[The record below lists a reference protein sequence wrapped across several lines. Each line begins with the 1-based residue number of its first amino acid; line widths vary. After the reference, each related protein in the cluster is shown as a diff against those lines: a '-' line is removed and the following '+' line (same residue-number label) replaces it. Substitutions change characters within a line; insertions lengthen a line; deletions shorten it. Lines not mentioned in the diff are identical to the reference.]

1 MLLMKITLAMDEALV
16 EEARR
21 VAAARGISL
30 NQMIREELERLTRAG
45 ERQARIDEMMRLF
58 REHPGDSR
66 GWKWNREDLYDPA
79 VVGST

>member
-1 MLLMKITLAMDEALV
+1 MNITLAMDEALV

-58 REHPGDSR
+58 REHPGDSQ
-66 GWKWNREDLYDPA
+66 GWKWNREELYDRA
-79 VVGST
+79 VLRRQ

>member
-1 MLLMKITLAMDEALV
+1 MNITLAMDEALV

-45 ERQARIDEMMRLF
+45 ERQARIGEMMRLF
-58 REHPGDSR
+58 KEQPGDSR
-66 GWKWNREDLYDPA
+66 GWKWNREELYDRPILRRQ
-79 VVGST
+79 

>member
-1 MLLMKITLAMDEALV
+1 MNITLAMDEALV

-45 ERQARIDEMMRLF
+45 ERQLRIDEMMRLF
-58 REHPGDSR
+58 KEHPGDSG
-66 GWKWNREDLYDPA
+66 GWKWNREELYDRA
-79 VVGST
+79 ILRRQ